1 MYAINY
7 FFYNI
12 AIRFLKPSTVITEIN
27 PYPERGIS
35 HFPVTVLS
43 TDIHQDV
50 SRHVRLEYGVGPDD
64 SITG

>member
-1 MYAINY
+1 M
-7 FFYNI
+7 
-12 AIRFLKPSTVITEIN
+12 K

-35 HFPVTVLS
+35 HFAVTVLS

-64 SITG
+64 PVTGQTERGTG